1 MCNNPMPFW
10 LKRTSLS
17 DTAPS
22 LDLCPSPLVFLV
34 SAIMG
39 PTSSLVWAGG
49 EIHYPAEPDV
59 RMEVTEVVPMEGT
72 PPGPLDPAP
81 DGAPGVPDD
90 GDAAPADE
98 APPPPPPA
106 PGQGFGP
113 RHRGRRSHTPCP
125 CCYYTRS
132 TTDPGTGEYSPGW
145 RKFGGYWSWW
155 HKGAPHAWVNGD
167 QSLGVNDP
175 SVPRCACCYYN
186 FMQGVPPGPG
196 WYVGEWSYQY
206 GSYTWQWCGDGAPHA
221 PGPNNLGSWDD
232 VTDDA
237 RFMQWLELTDDGEY
251 VPRPGVNQED
261 EPDEGDAVPGPAED
275 APGQVAP
282 GLVEDPDLGDSL
294 EQAQVQSA
302 ILESI
307 LEDLPPLEDVV
318 PAADDVPGPGAGD
331 APSAPGVTFLEV
343 MPLNPLTERSTEAAE
358 ASVPGRE

>member
-1 MCNNPMPFW
+1 MGRCCFSF
-10 LKRTSLS
+10 L
-17 DTAPS
+17 APGR
-22 LDLCPSPLVFLV
+22 
-34 SAIMG
+34 A
-39 PTSSLVWAGG
+39 
-49 EIHYPAEPDV
+49 AEDA
-59 RMEVTEVVPMEGT
+59 T
-72 PPGPLDPAP
+72 PAP
-81 DGAPGVPDD
+81 
-90 GDAAPADE
+90 PAG
-98 APPPPPPA
+98 PPPPPLPPPP
-106 PGQGFGP
+106 PGPGADVPGFGP
-113 RHRGRRSHTPCP
+113 RHRAPVDPNRFCATPCP
-125 CCYYTRS
+125 CCYYNVSSEVDGVYTV
-132 TTDPGTGEYSPGW
+132 GW

-155 HKGAPHAWVNGD
+155 HKGAPHAWVDGD
-167 QSLGVNDP
+167 NPSLGVNDP
-175 SVPRCACCYYN
+175 NVPRCACCYYN
-186 FMQGVPPGPG
+186 FMEGVPPGPG

-343 MPLNPLTERSTEAAE
+343 MPLNPLSERSTEAAE